1 MHLADF
7 IRYAVAI
14 ALSGVLA
21 WAAIS
26 DIRWRRIPN
35 RVVLSILVLFVPWT
49 LASGGIELAS
59 ALVAGVVAFAV
70 GYGLYAFK
78 VMGAGDAKLF
88 ASLAL
93 FAGLAHL
100 TTFALATVW
109 TGGVLAIGALV
120 ARPRRALA
128 MLSLRGQGDH
138 GRGIPYGV
146 AIGVG
151 GAVVLWG
158 YLTGLL
164 PLHGGALG

>member
-1 MHLADF
+1 MPPADVL
-7 IRYAVAI
+7 RYAIAI
-14 ALSGVLA
+14 ALSAVLA
-21 WAAIS
+21 WAAVS
-26 DIRWRRIPN
+26 DIRTRRIPN
-35 RVVLSILVLFVPWT
+35 KAVLSVLALFVPWT
-49 LASGGIELAS
+49 LAGGGVGLAS
-59 ALVAGVVAFAV
+59 ALVAGVIAFAI
-70 GYGLYAFK
+70 GYGLYAFRA
-78 VMGAGDAKLF
+78 VGAGDAKLF

-100 TTFALATVW
+100 PMFALATVW
-109 TGGVLAIGALV
+109 TGGLMAIGSLA
-120 ARPRRALA
+120 ARPRRALV
-128 MLSLRGQGDH
+128 MLSLRGQGNH